1 MKMKK
6 AILFIL
12 MSLVFASC
20 VNEKKRHLERLNELI
35 GTNFDYQDER
45 ITMNQEQDF
54 SSLVTEISI
63 PLTPIEKQQILS
75 NNKHFFRYYETKVD
89 SFVFKGF
96 SYQFEN
102 ERIRESINIE
112 KDSMSLNYS
121 IQEGGL

>member
-1 MKMKK
+1 MMKK
-6 AILFIL
+6 VVLFIL
-12 MSLVFASC
+12 MSFTLISC

-54 SSLVTEISI
+54 SSLVTEITI
-63 PLTPIEKQQILS
+63 PLTPIEKQEILS
-75 NNKHFFRYYETKVD
+75 NNKHFFRYYEAKVD
-89 SFVFKGF
+89 SLVFKVF
-96 SYQFEN
+96 SYHFEN